1 MRIPSAHEIASG
13 KLKINNLRRISPD
26 DLLGEKQFLQIQN
39 SWAQEHFQR

>member
-26 DLLGEKQFLQIQN
+26 DLLGRKAVSADPKLLG
-39 SWAQEHFQR
+39 QEYFQR